1 VLQSAP
7 IPQAIRSALAPAL
20 ANVDRT
26 LYLPEGN
33 PSARPFAPLSI
44 DPTATIAST
53 LLAATIVLLFWCA
66 REALD
71 GAGER
76 RTVRLISAAGFIASA
91 TAIVQHATAPKLL
104 YWTWRPLDPGARP
117 YSPFVNRNDFAGWLV
132 LAIPLT
138 IGYLV
143 ARLESRRHLGIRR
156 AIAHSLDARG
166 VWLAA
171 SVCVMSGALVAVV
184 SRSGLVAGAGGL
196 ATFVLLARGR
206 VLRVAPSYRRSLS
219 RVAVV
224 SGLGLVALG
233 AMAFF
238 NVDAMSPRIA
248 DTLSNGVGSRHDIWT
263 LTIEMIRDFWRVGVG
278 VGAYARAMSAYQPP
292 HDFAFNHAH
301 NEYLQLVAEGGVAL
315 SSAVAIAVAAGVA
328 RAARRLQADRTAL
341 FWMRVGALSGIAA
354 TAIQSLWETAIRM
367 PANAVLFALCAA
379 IALRPTSS
387 DRGLR

>member
-248 DTLSNGVGSRHDIWT
+248 DTLSNGVGSRHDIWS

>member
-1 VLQSAP
+1 MLQSAP

-248 DTLSNGVGSRHDIWT
+248 DTLSNGVGSRHDIWS

>member
-248 DTLSNGVGSRHDIWT
+248 DTLSNGVGSRHAIWS

>member
-1 VLQSAP
+1 MLQSAP

-143 ARLESRRHLGIRR
+143 ARIESRRELGVRR
-156 AIAHSLDARG
+156 AVADSLDGRG

-196 ATFVLLARGR
+196 ATFVLLARRR

-248 DTLSNGVGSRHDIWT
+248 DTLSNGVGSRHDIWS